1 MSVCLQGAEMDIK
14 EDNVFCFK
22 TMLFDYRYLHPNP
35 FFNYFHIT
43 EGFVCFVFLNE
54 VRTVVGTGIDRQ
66 KALFDAIDNL

>member
-1 MSVCLQGAEMDIK
+1 MEVK

-22 TMLFDYRYLHPNP
+22 TLLFDYRYVHLDPA
-35 FFNYFHIT
+35 FNYFYIT